1 MTTTKMEYNLNE
13 LKLLITA
20 SNVVQKMKVMSY
32 TITASCHQGSIQ
44 NHKFLHMDY
53 FHQKQGNITH
63 TPSHTYILDIHAQ
76 TLTHTKRKQA
86 H

>member
-1 MTTTKMEYNLNE
+1 MTATNMEYNLNE
-13 LKLLITA
+13 LQLLITA

-63 TPSHTYILDIHAQ
+63 TPSHT
-76 TLTHTKRKQA
+76 LTHIYIRYTRTDPHTHKT
-86 H
+86 